1 MELND
6 FWHISTVNTWSPRE
20 NNNIYGKR
28 RDIEVF
34 FKMAP
39 KHVIITVEVGIDI
52 GDYPLQCNQ
61 GFFKH
66 EKIFRK
72 DDAVVG

>member
-28 RDIEVF
+28 WDIEVF
-34 FKMAP
+34 FKLAKQHLKREIEIPAGPSLNPSLM
-39 KHVIITVEVGIDI
+39 INLWNSINFLI
-52 GDYPLQCNQ
+52 L
-61 GFFKH
+61 
-66 EKIFRK
+66 
-72 DDAVVG
+72 